1 MIVELFPFQKVAE
14 EQLRKD
20 VATALGL
27 YRRTKGSQ
35 VISFTAP
42 TGAGKTI
49 ILAALIEDIYCGNEW
64 YPEQPDAIFVWLSDS
79 PELNLQSRDKIA
91 LKADRIDY
99 SKCVMISDDSFDQEY
114 LDDGHIYFLNTQK
127 LGKNSNLV
135 REGDNRTWTIWK
147 TLRNTMEEKADR
159 LYFIIDEAHRGM
171 QGRDAARATTIM
183 QKFLKGSREDNLPAA
198 PLVIGMSA
206 TPERFNRLV
215 EGIQSTTQKVIV
227 PVDDVRKSGL
237 LKERIVIAYPD
248 DPSGIKD
255 MAVLQAA
262 ADDWKEKWAHW
273 NQYCQEQHYAQV
285 NPVFVIQVQNQTGSS
300 ISDTDLSDCIK
311 KIEERTGFRFAN
323 GEVVHTFGQTTSPL
337 ILNGVEARYVEPS
350 RIADDRN
357 IKVVFFKENL
367 STGWDCPRAE
377 TMMSFRRAVDATYVA
392 QLLGRMIRTPM
403 QSHIQVDDVLNDV
416 HLFLPYFDAN
426 TVKDVV
432 EALQSAEGG
441 DIPADFYGEDFE
453 NPTTEVWSVRGG
465 SRVTTGATSYA
476 GEQGELQLDGQDS
489 SGETSSAGS
498 QGGSGNVAAGVED
511 LPLFTQG
518 NDQPGTTSIPA
529 SGQTGESES
538 GQRPAT
544 AGSGSTG
551 AGQQLPATQ
560 EFMPEAGIDRVGILQ
575 AINHM
580 GLITYSI
587 RTTRI
592 NNYLKSLFGIAH
604 LLTQAHVDPRAVD
617 DVQSEIVGMIRQHIN
632 WLKQQGRYENLKT
645 QVLQFKMKTQA
656 FDVFGE
662 SVDNHTETDVFSSTD
677 LDLDRNFRAADII
690 LGREGIGFRYGN
702 KYYDEDDPNAHMID
716 VIIFAN
722 DANCIN
728 NLYDYAKKKFQDLD
742 DNNRRNIQALSE
754 RYRLKYKEIVT
765 NSEEVT
771 KLNFELPEYINMS
784 LNEGEDN
791 YPDHLYLN
799 GNNEAHLA
807 LNSWEKAVLQEE
819 QNRPDY
825 ICWLRNPPRKPWAL
839 CIPYEQNGEIKAMYP
854 DFLIIRK
861 DMAGYVVDIL
871 EPHDGS
877 RTDNLGKAK
886 GLAKYAKDNAGII
899 GKVQLIRL
907 ENGAIKRL
915 ELSRNA
921 VHDQVLR
928 CGSDDQLNFIFG
940 QYGYSG

>member
-1 MIVELFPFQKVAE
+1 MIVELFPFQKTAVE
-14 EQLRKD
+14 LLRKD
-20 VATALGL
+20 VSTAQGI
-27 YRRTKGSQ
+27 YRRTKQSQ

-64 YPEQPDAIFVWLSDS
+64 IPEQPDAIFVWLSDS
-79 PELNLQSRDKIA
+79 PELNQQSRDKIA
-91 LKADRIDY
+91 LKADHIDY
-99 SKCVMISDDSFDQEY
+99 SQCVMISDDSFDQEY

-135 REGDNRTWTIWK
+135 REGDSRTWTIWK
-147 TLRNTMEEKADR
+147 TLRNTMEEKADH

-171 QGRDAARATTIM
+171 QGREAAKATTIM
-183 QKFLKGSREDNLPAA
+183 QKFLKGSQVDDLPAA
-198 PLVIGMSA
+198 PLVIGMTA
-206 TPERFNRLV
+206 TPERFNRLI
-215 EGIQSTTQKVIV
+215 EGINSTTQKVIV

-237 LKERIVIAYPD
+237 LKERIIIAYPD

-273 NQYCQEQHYAQV
+273 YQYCQEQHYAQV
-285 NPVFVIQVQNQTGSS
+285 NPVFVIQVQNQTGGS
-300 ISDTDLSDCIK
+300 ISDTDLSDCIQ

-337 ILNGVEARYVEPS
+337 ILNGVEVRYVEPS

-377 TMMSFRRAVDATYVA
+377 TMMSFRRATDATYVA

-416 HLFLPYFDAN
+416 HLFLPYFDAA
-426 TVKDVV
+426 TVKDIV

-441 DIPADFYGEDFE
+441 DIPADIYGEGFD
-453 NPTTEVWSVRGG
+453 NPASEVWSVRGG
-465 SRVTTGATSYA
+465 SKTAAQVPTSA
-476 GEQGELQLDGQDS
+476 GQQGTMEFAGQGGV
-489 SGETSSAGS
+489 GETVPVNPVSGQGRGAGNW
-498 QGGSGNVAAGVED
+498 GD
-511 LPLFTQG
+511 LPLFDPHLNNPATQDTPVAVPAG
-518 NDQPGTTSIPA
+518 GQSEQRPVSVGGGTPGT
-529 SGQTGESES
+529 
-538 GQRPAT
+538 
-544 AGSGSTG
+544 
-551 AGQQLPATQ
+551 GQQLPPTQ
-560 EFMPEAGIDRVGILQ
+560 EFMPEAGIDRVGVLQ
-575 AINHM
+575 AINRM
-580 GLITYSI
+580 GLITYSV

-604 LLTQAHVDPRAVD
+604 LLTMSHVEPRAAYEVRT
-617 DVQSEIVGMIRQHIN
+617 EIVDMIHQHIKL
-632 WLKQQGRYENLKT
+632 LKQQGKYEDLRN

-662 SVDNHTETDVFSSTD
+662 SVDNNTETDMLSSTD
-677 LDLDRNFRAADII
+677 LDLDRNFRAADLV
-690 LGREGIGFRYGN
+690 LGREGIGFEYGR
-702 KYYDEDDPNAHMID
+702 KYLDEDDPNAHMID

-722 DANCIN
+722 DVNCIN
-728 NLYDYAKKKFQDLD
+728 NLHEYAKAKFEDLD
-742 DNNRRNIQALSE
+742 DQNRRKIQALSE

-771 KLNFELPEYINMS
+771 KLTFELPEYINMN
-784 LNEGEDN
+784 LNEGGDN

-799 GNNEAHLA
+799 KNNEAHIQ
-807 LNSWEKAVLQEE
+807 LNNWEKAVLQE
-819 QNRPDY
+819 QRSRPDF

-839 CIPYEQNGEIKAMYP
+839 CIPYEQNGETKKMFP

-861 DMAGYVVDIL
+861 DEAGYVVDVL
-871 EPHDGS
+871 EPHDGAFA
-877 RTDNLGKAK
+877 DNLAKAK
-886 GLAKYAKDNAGII
+886 GMAKYAKENAGVI
-899 GKVQLIRL
+899 GRVQLIRQI
-907 ENGAIKRL
+907 NGVFKHL
-915 ELSRNA
+915 ELSSNA
-921 VHDQVLR
+921 VRDQVLH
-928 CGSDDQLNFIFG
+928 CGSDEQLNFVFS
-940 QYGYSG
+940 QSGTSN

>member
-20 VATALGL
+20 AATALGL
-27 YRRTKGSQ
+27 YRRTRQSQ

-64 YPEQPDAIFVWLSDS
+64 IPEQPDAIFVWLSDS
-79 PELNLQSRDKIA
+79 PELNQQSRDKIA

-99 SKCVMISDDSFDQEY
+99 SQCVMISDDSFDQEY
-114 LDDGHIYFLNTQK
+114 LEDGHIYFLNTQK
-127 LGKNSNLV
+127 LGKSSNLTKH
-135 REGDNRTWTIWK
+135 GDSRTWTIWE
-147 TLRNTMEEKADR
+147 TLRNTMEEKSDR

-171 QGRDAARATTIM
+171 QGNAAAKATTIM
-183 QKFLKGSREDNLPAA
+183 QKFLKGSRDDDLPPA

-215 EGIQSTTQKVIV
+215 EGIDSTTQKVIV

-237 LKERIVIAYPD
+237 LKERIIIAYPD

-262 ADDWKEKWAHW
+262 ADDWKEKWVHW
-273 NQYCQEQHYAQV
+273 YQYCQEQHYSHV

-300 ISDTDLSDCIK
+300 ISDTDLSDCVQ
-311 KIEERTGFRFAN
+311 KIEERTGFRFSA

-337 ILNGVEARYVEPS
+337 ILNGVEVRYVEPS

-357 IKVVFFKENL
+357 IRIVFFKENL

-377 TMMSFRRAVDATYVA
+377 TMMSFRRATDATYVA

-416 HLFLPYFDAN
+416 HLFLPYFDAD
-426 TVKDVV
+426 TVKEIVD
-432 EALQSAEGG
+432 ALQSAEGG
-441 DIPADFYGEDFE
+441 DIPADIYGEGFDS
-453 NPTTEVWSVRGG
+453 PRSEVWSVRGG
-465 SRVTTGATSYA
+465 SRTGTQVPDST
-476 GEQGELQLDGQDS
+476 GQQ
-489 SGETSSAGS
+489 ETMNFEGQNASVETDPVNPLSDHGNHF
-498 QGGSGNVAAGVED
+498 GGFDD
-511 LPLFTQG
+511 LPLFDP
-518 NDQPGTTSIPA
+518 NLNNPVTSAVPA
-529 SGQTGESES
+529 SAGDSQTA
-538 GQRPAT
+538 QRPALHGNGSLS
-544 AGSGSTG
+544 AGP
-551 AGQQLPATQ
+551 QLPPVQ
-560 EFMPEAGIDRVGILQ
+560 EFMPEVGIDREGILD
-575 AINHM
+575 AINSM
-580 GLITYSI
+580 GLITYSV
-587 RTTRI
+587 RSTRI

-604 LLTQAHVDPRAVD
+604 LLTQSHVEPRAVEE
-617 DVQSEIVGMIRQHIN
+617 VQSEIVGMIRQHIN
-632 WLKQQGRYENLKT
+632 LLKQQGKYEDLKT
-645 QVLQFKMKTQA
+645 QVLQFRMKTQA

-662 SVDNHTETDVFSSTD
+662 SVDNYTETDVFSSTD
-677 LDLDRNFRAADII
+677 LDLDRNFRAADVI

-728 NLYDYAKKKFQDLD
+728 NLFDYAKAKFEDLD
-742 DNNRRNIQALSE
+742 DQNRRRIQALSE

-771 KLNFELPEYINMS
+771 KLTFELPEYINMN
-784 LNEGEDN
+784 LNEGGDN

-799 GNNEAHLA
+799 KNNEAHIL
-807 LNSWEKAVLQEE
+807 LNNWEKAVLQEE
-819 QNRPDY
+819 QNRPDF

-839 CIPYEQNGEIKAMYP
+839 CIPYEQNGETKRLFP
-854 DFLIIRK
+854 DFLIVRK
-861 DMAGYVVDIL
+861 DDAGYVVDVL

-877 RTDNLGKAK
+877 FADNLGKAK
-886 GLAKYAKDNAGII
+886 GMAKYAKENAGII
-899 GKVQLIRL
+899 GRVQLIRQI
-907 ENGAIKRL
+907 NGVFKRL
-915 ELSRNA
+915 ELGSNSVR
-921 VHDQVLR
+921 DQVLH
-928 CGSDDQLNFIFG
+928 CGSDDQLNYVFSQFG
-940 QYGYSG
+940 ING